1 MKEFILPIQ
10 KLLAIC
16 TKENVRSAKTLSVG
30 AILPSLLWAC
40 DAKRVL
46 EIGTLEG
53 FTALAIGMQLELMD
67 GPRSIVIADLQ
78 ERHVTHSF
86 NLIKKYAPGIRI
98 DTFTGDTAAANW
110 GSYLPGGGARFDFAY
125 IDGNHSYEGVL
136 ADLELV
142 SPWITAHGLMLLHDY
157 IKHPKCGI
165 VQAVQD
171 FTQEFPGWNYLP
183 IPVGL
188 GAPIVLLGRDAPDGL
203 PMGKRGR
210 IDGV

>member
-30 AILPSLLWAC
+30 AILPSLIWAC
-40 DAKRVL
+40 GAKRVL

-67 GPRSIVIADLQ
+67 GPRSLVIADIH

-86 NLIKKYAPGIRI
+86 NLVKKYAPSIRV
-98 DTFTGDTAAANW
+98 DTFTGDSATANW
-110 GSYLPGGGARFDFAY
+110 GGYLPGGGAKFDFAY
-125 IDGNHSYEGVL
+125 IDGDHSYAAVL
-136 ADLELV
+136 ADLQQV
-142 SPWITAHGLMLLHDY
+142 SPWMADRGLMLLHDY
-157 IKHPKCGI
+157 IKHTKCGI
-165 VQAVQD
+165 VRAVQE
-171 FTQEFPGWNYLP
+171 FTMIPSPWTYVP
-183 IPVGL
+183 IPVAM
-188 GAPIVLLGRDAPDGL
+188 GAPVVLLSRYADGL
-203 PMGKRGR
+203 PIGKRGR

>member
-30 AILPSLLWAC
+30 AILPSLIWAC
-40 DAKRVL
+40 GAERVL

-53 FTALAIGMQLELMD
+53 FTALAIGMQLELM
-67 GPRSIVIADLQ
+67 GGERSLVIADIQ
-78 ERHVTHSF
+78 AKYTNHSGD
-86 NLIKKYAPGIRI
+86 LVAKYAPSVRV
-98 DTFTGDTAAANW
+98 DKFTGDSATVNW
-110 GSYLPGGGARFDFAY
+110 GGYLPGGGAKFDFAY
-125 IDGNHSYEGVL
+125 IDGDHSYAAVL
-136 ADLELV
+136 ADLQQV
-142 SPWITAHGLMLLHDY
+142 SPWMSEHGLMLLHDY

-165 VQAVQD
+165 VRAVQE
-171 FTQEFPGWNYLP
+171 FTAMSLSWVYVP
-183 IPVGL
+183 IPVAM
-188 GAPIVLLGRDAPDGL
+188 GAPMVLLSRRAPDGL